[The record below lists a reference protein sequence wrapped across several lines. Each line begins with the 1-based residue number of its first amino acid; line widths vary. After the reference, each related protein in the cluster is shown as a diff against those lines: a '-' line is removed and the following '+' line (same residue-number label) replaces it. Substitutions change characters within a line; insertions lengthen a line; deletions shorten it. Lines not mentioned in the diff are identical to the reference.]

1 MKKVDLNRLQRIW
14 CHCCN
19 IQKTLQDMT
28 HDCFKSEAGVDA
40 RDVCAFRLLQI
51 GEHSHRL
58 SDEMKSQYPDFKWGA
73 AYRFRNVLG
82 HDYEGVSHNAIW
94 KSCRNDMPILHT
106 YVKSIL
112 EAEAAAQAAEAVQP
126 EAAEPEAIQSPAI
139 QSPAA
144 PAPEGHI

>member
-14 CHCCN
+14 LHCCN

-28 HDCFKSEAGVDA
+28 HDHFKSEAGVDA
-40 RDVCAFRLLQI
+40 RDVCAFRLFQI

-58 SDEMKSQYPDFKWGA
+58 SDEAKSQYPDFKWGA

-94 KSCRNDMPILHT
+94 KSCRNDMPILHA

-112 EAEAAAQAAEAVQP
+112 ETEADTQMADATQLEATEAEATQLP
-126 EAAEPEAIQSPAI
+126 T
-139 QSPAA
+139 A